1 MDIFRARHERLKPLL
16 AERQLDALV
25 LASLPNLTY
34 ISGFS
39 GSAGLLIVTA
49 DRLYL
54 LIDFRYSAAVARAAA
69 GGALA
74 PTLEAVQI
82 DGSYDR
88 SLARWLAERPFRR
101 VGFEASH
108 LSVAR
113 YETWRREVAAQY
125 ASSSM
130 QGVSSVKGAPAID
143 WVPVEGAV
151 EDGRLRKDSYE
162 LGVFREAALR
172 LSSVARDVLSEVVR
186 VGRSESAIAADIDW
200 RIRHAGFSKTAFDTI
215 VAAGPNSALPH
226 AVPTDRVLAPGDLVL
241 LDFGGVYGGYC
252 VDLTRTVGLG
262 PVSDEGKRLYTAVH
276 DAHAAAVAAA
286 GRPGVTTGDV
296 DAAARDTL
304 GRYGLAEQFGH
315 GTGHGLGLEIHEAP
329 RLSKRTA
336 EHPGEAKIEPGMV
349 FTIEPGA
356 YVTGLGGVR
365 IEDDVL
371 VTPQGCTLLTDVSRE
386 WREL

>member
-1 MDIFRARHERLKPLL
+1 VGSSDIFRARHERLRVVL
-16 AERQLDALV
+16 AQRQLDALV

-69 GGALA
+69 AGALA
-74 PTLEAVQI
+74 PVLDAVQI

-88 SLARWLAERPFRR
+88 SLAKWLAERPFRR
-101 VGFEASH
+101 VGFEASQ

-113 YETWRREVAAQY
+113 YETWRREVAAQHPV
-125 ASSSM
+125 SSM
-130 QGVSSVKGAPAID
+130 KGAPAIE
-143 WVPVEGAV
+143 WVPVDGAV

-162 LGVFREAALR
+162 IGVFKEAALR
-172 LSSVARDVLSEVVR
+172 LSAVARDVLNEVVR
-186 VGRSESAIAADIDW
+186 AGRTESAIAADIDW

-262 PVSDEGKRLYTAVH
+262 PVSDECKRLYTAVH
-276 DAHAAAVAAA
+276 DAHAAALKAA

-329 RLSKRTA
+329 RISKRTA
-336 EHPGEAKIEPGMV
+336 EHPGEAAIEPGMV

-371 VTPQGCTLLTDVSRE
+371 VTPEGCTLLTDASRE

>member
-1 MDIFRARHERLKPLL
+1 MDIFRARHERLRPLL
-16 AERQLDALV
+16 AGRQLDALV

-69 GGALA
+69 GGTLA
-74 PTLEAVQI
+74 PGLEAVQI

-88 SLARWLAERPFRR
+88 SLAKWLAERPFRR

-113 YETWRREVAAQY
+113 YESWRREVAAQHA
-125 ASSSM
+125 ASSA
-130 QGVSSVKGAPAID
+130 KGTPAIE
-143 WVPVEGAV
+143 WVPVEGIV
-151 EDGRLRKDSYE
+151 EDGRLRKDAWE
-162 LGVFREAALR
+162 LALFQEAARR
-172 LSSVARDVLSEVVR
+172 LSSVARGVLDEVVR
-186 VGRSESAIAADIDW
+186 AGRTESAIAADIDW

-226 AVPTDRVLAPGDLVL
+226 AVPTERVLAPGDLVL

-262 PVSDEGKRLYTAVH
+262 PVSDECKRLYTAVH
-276 DAHAAAVAAA
+276 DAHAAAVKMA

-329 RLSKRTA
+329 RISKRTA
-336 EHPGEAKIEPGMV
+336 EHPGEAPIEPGMV

-371 VTPQGCTLLTDVSRE
+371 VTPEGCTLLTDASRE

>member
-1 MDIFRARHERLKPLL
+1 MFRARHERLRPLL

-69 GGALA
+69 EGALA
-74 PTLEAVQI
+74 PALDAVQI

-88 SLARWLAERPFRR
+88 SLAKWLAERPFRR
-101 VGFEASH
+101 VGYEASH

-113 YETWRREVAAQY
+113 YETWRREVAAQHA
-125 ASSSM
+125 ASSI
-130 QGVSSVKGAPAID
+130 KGAPAIE

-151 EDGRLRKDSYE
+151 EDGRLRKDPYE
-162 LGVFREAALR
+162 IEVFREAALR
-172 LSSVARDVLSEVVR
+172 LSSVARDVLNEVVR
-186 VGRSESAIAADIDW
+186 AGRTESAIAADIDW

-262 PVSDEGKRLYTAVH
+262 PVPDECKRLYTAVH
-276 DAHAAAVAAA
+276 DAHAAALAAA

-304 GRYGLAEQFGH
+304 GRHGLAEQFGH

-329 RLSKRTA
+329 RISKRTA

-371 VTPQGCTLLTDVSRE
+371 VTSSGCTLLTDVSRE
-386 WREL
+386 WREV